1 MAVIVRTGTGPQKL
15 NFEEAAVMAE
25 RTRRIKT
32 LFLSFFYSP
41 GAWAIALPLGALPVP
56 PSTDPPTFS
65 LGAPW
70 TLIALLFLYLPGH
83 LHLCKAW
90 QVPGVA
96 GGTEN

>member
-41 GAWAIALPLGALPVP
+41 EAWAIALPLGNLPP
-56 PSTDPPTFS
+56 AQTPQSYPQGP
-65 LGAPW
+65 LGP
-70 TLIALLFLYLPGH
+70 
-83 LHLCKAW
+83 
-90 QVPGVA
+90 
-96 GGTEN
+96 